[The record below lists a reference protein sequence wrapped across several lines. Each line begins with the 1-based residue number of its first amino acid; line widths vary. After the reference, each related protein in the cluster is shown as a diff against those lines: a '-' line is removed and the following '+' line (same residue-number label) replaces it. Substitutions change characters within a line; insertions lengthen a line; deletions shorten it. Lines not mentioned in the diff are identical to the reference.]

1 MIVQL
6 VFQSMGFPFVII
18 QRKTNLK
25 ANEVLVKPS
34 FNKREWITNWSDL
47 IITVLQVIYHLH

>member
-18 QRKTNLK
+18 QKKTNLK

-47 IITVLQVIYHLH
+47 IITVLQVIYPLH